1 MRLDVYLTEHGYAPS
16 RQRAKV
22 LIEGGMVVVDG
33 KTVTKPSQAV
43 TDGEHTV
50 TVTDD
55 LPYVGR
61 GGLKLEA
68 ALDAF
73 AVSPNGLFALDI
85 GASTGGFTDCL
96 LQRGAAS
103 VCAVDA
109 GAGQLAEKLIHRGVS
124 RENAEAAVAEL
135 IEKGYIDEEKDIMRL
150 CDSMISKKYGPRKI
164 LVALRG
170 RGYGREALAVAEE
183 YLSDT
188 DFSVVC
194 ESLIATKIKKI
205 PENRDEMKK
214 LIAKLTALGYNV
226 SDVKKA
232 LSRSFGE
239 E

>member
-1 MRLDVYLTEHGYAPS
+1 MYLLKDITSSGGGDRVILRLVTEDRQALLTVRPENV
-16 RQRAKV
+16 RRF
-22 LIEGGMVVVDG
+22 
-33 KTVTKPSQAV
+33 
-43 TDGEHTV
+43 
-50 TVTDD
+50 
-55 LPYVGR
+55 
-61 GGLKLEA
+61 GLKAGCSVSEDIYEQLSHSAELEA
-68 ALDAF
+68 AVRQGLSILSYGTN
-73 AVSPNGLFALDI
+73 SPG
-85 GASTGGFTDCL
+85 
-96 LQRGAAS
+96 R
-103 VCAVDA
+103 
-109 GAGQLAEKLIHRGVS
+109 LAEKLIHRGVS

-170 RGYGREALAVAEE
+170 RGYGREALAVAEG